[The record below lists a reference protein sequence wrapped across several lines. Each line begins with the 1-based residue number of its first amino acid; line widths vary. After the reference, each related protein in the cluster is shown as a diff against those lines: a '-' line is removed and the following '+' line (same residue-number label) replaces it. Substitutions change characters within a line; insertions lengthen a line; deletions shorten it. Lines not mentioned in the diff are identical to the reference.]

1 MFLKDLETP
10 RETVNNIGEFNGMTH
25 KGSIRQSY
33 GGVGRNL
40 GDALARLKCHP
51 LLVSAVGTD
60 IHARSLT
67 SHNPLMDC
75 RGLAR
80 LEGAATAT
88 YCAVLDSEGE
98 ALFGIGD
105 MTIHDY
111 VTPEH
116 VKKFEAEMAVA
127 PLVILD
133 GNMSL
138 ETIGYVLDHCAS
150 CSVPVWYEPTD
161 IQKATKPWL
170 TGRGH
175 SVSFSSPN
183 LNELRALCS
192 HLDLGEIAL
201 IPEDKDEML
210 EHLPNILKTTAP
222 LLEHMKG
229 LMITMGKLGFMII
242 RKSTAE
248 GINEPLLRAN
258 DNKKKSEVF
267 GLYFPGERNLSVASV
282 SGAGDCLAAG
292 FICGMLHGKS
302 VSECSALGHSAA
314 ASSLKSAPAVPDTIS
329 FESLPWGTERPF
341 MKISC

>member
-1 MFLKDLETP
+1 
-10 RETVNNIGEFNGMTH
+10 MTH
-25 KGSIRQSY
+25 KGNIRQSY

-80 LEGAATAT
+80 LKGASTAT
-88 YCAVLDSEGE
+88 YCAVLDAEGE

-105 MTIHDY
+105 MSIHDR

-116 VKKFEAEMAVA
+116 VKKFEEEMAAA

-133 GNMSL
+133 GNVSL
-138 ETIGYVLDHCAS
+138 ETISYVLDHCAA
-150 CSVPVWYEPTD
+150 CNVPVWYEPTD

-170 TGRGH
+170 TGRGQ

-183 LNELRALCS
+183 FNELRTLS
-192 HLDLGEIAL
+192 LHLGLGEIAWL
-201 IPEDKDEML
+201 PEDKEEMQ
-210 EHLPNILKTTAP
+210 EHLPKIVKTVTP
-222 LLEHMKG
+222 LLEHMKA
-229 LMITMGKLGFMII
+229 LMITMGRLGFMII
-242 RKSTAE
+242 RKSLPG
-248 GINEPLLRAN
+248 GIDEPLLLAN
-258 DNKKKSEVF
+258 ENIEKSEVF
-267 GLYFPGERNLSVASV
+267 GLYFPGEKNVNVVSV

-292 FICGMLHGKS
+292 FICGMLHKKS
-302 VSECSALGHSAA
+302 VSECSALGYSAA
-314 ASSLKSAPAVPDTIS
+314 ILSLKTSPAVPDTLT
-329 FESLPWGTERPF
+329 FESLPWGKNRSF
-341 MKISC
+341 MKIQF